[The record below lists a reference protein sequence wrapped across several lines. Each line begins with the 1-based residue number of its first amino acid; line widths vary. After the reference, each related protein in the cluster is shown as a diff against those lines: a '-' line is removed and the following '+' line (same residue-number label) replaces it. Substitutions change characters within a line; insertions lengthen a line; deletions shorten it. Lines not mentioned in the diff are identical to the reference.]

1 MSTYNHLTRE
11 ERYHIQ
17 TLRKQNV
24 SISQIAKG
32 MGRNK
37 GTVSRELKRNTGQRG
52 YRYQQ
57 ADGMAKQRHAD
68 KPKAVKIIGELK
80 TYVTECLREHWS
92 PEQISGRLKLKGQP
106 TASHETIYR
115 FVSADREAGGDLYT
129 LLRHPAKPYR
139 KRYGKHDYRGRI
151 PNRVD
156 IDQRPTV
163 VDEKSRLGDW
173 EADTVIGKGH
183 KGVFVTLTERVS
195 L

>member
-1 MSTYNHLTRE
+1 
-11 ERYHIQ
+11 
-17 TLRKQNV
+17 LRKQNV

-92 PEQISGRLKLKGQP
+92 PEQISGRLKLKGQLVGWVSCFYE
-106 TASHETIYR
+106 ARRYRLAKSKSSIY
-115 FVSADREAGGDLYT
+115 
-129 LLRHPAKPYR
+129 
-139 KRYGKHDYRGRI
+139 
-151 PNRVD
+151 
-156 IDQRPTV
+156 
-163 VDEKSRLGDW
+163 
-173 EADTVIGKGH
+173 
-183 KGVFVTLTERVS
+183 
-195 L
+195 